1 MAFRIQIIKIMKK
14 TNKNQILNKATELL
28 PWYATGKLSN
38 ADANFMDDA
47 LAAYPELQKQ
57 LKVEQSTIQLVKN
70 NPDILNASALESPED
85 RVNHVLDLL
94 EIPSNTNIQQ
104 KENSHNQNEAHS
116 KNKLKQLF
124 EKLFPV
130 SRSFGSYQYAGFAL
144 VLFALVAIVHNTFNK
159 PTVIQE
165 SVFYPAAKENTAF
178 KNKTQQT
185 VLLLGVNGK
194 LDDPKLLK
202 LLQNVDAEIDAVPEK
217 DGMYRIIL
225 GKQLNSITLNA
236 LLDKLRA
243 EEELVWFA
251 GESN

>member
-1 MAFRIQIIKIMKK
+1 MKN
-14 TNKNQILNKATELL
+14 TNKNQVLNKAAELL
-28 PWYATGKLSN
+28 PWYATGKLSS

-47 LAAYPELQKQ
+47 LVAYPELQKQ
-57 LKVEQSTIQLVKN
+57 LKIEQSTIQFVKN

-94 EIPSNTNIQQ
+94 EAPSSRSVQQ
-104 KENSHNQNEAHS
+104 EEKLQSQNKDLA
-116 KNKLKQLF
+116 KNKFKQF
-124 EKLFPV
+124 FDKLFPV
-130 SRSFGSYQYAGFAL
+130 TRSFGSYQYAGFAL
-144 VLFALVAIVHNTFNK
+144 VLFALVAIVHNTFNT

-165 SVFYPAAKENTAF
+165 SVFYPAANNNTAF
-178 KNKTQQT
+178 KNKIHQT

-202 LLQNVDAEIDAVPEK
+202 LLQNVDAEINAVPEK
-217 DGMYRIIL
+217 DGMYRITL
-225 GKQLNSITLNA
+225 GKKLNSITINA

-243 EEELVWFA
+243 EKELVWFA